1 MTGIVLTGGGSQ
13 LKNLQQLVSFVT
25 AKETRI
31 GYPNEHLSG
40 ESKDKVTSP
49 MYSTGVGL
57 VLKGFENKLVSN
69 KNKKGDDNVISEKK
83 PNSLLAKF
91 TSFFEDEIE

>member
-1 MTGIVLTGGGSQ
+1 
-13 LKNLQQLVSFVT
+13 
-25 AKETRI
+25 
-31 GYPNEHLSG
+31 
-40 ESKDKVTSP
+40 

-69 KNKKGDDNVISEKK
+69 INKKGDDNVISEKK